1 MNLPSYNPI
10 ALPELREMLAE
21 GDHESLKSV
30 LEELHPAT
38 IAEFSEG
45 LDPQETWRLLE
56 HAPVERQAEIFT
68 YYPMAKQVELVQAGG
83 RDRISRLLEEMPPD
97 DRVDLLQELD
107 EETVNELLPLIAK
120 DERQDI
126 RRLLSYEEDTAGSEM
141 TTDYAWLPEDIT
153 VSESIHRLREQAPD
167 SETIYYIYVV
177 DKEGRLVGVVSLRDL
192 ILARPDAI
200 IRDIMHRDPVA
211 VKATDDREHVA
222 QELAKYNLLAI
233 PVVDDKYRL
242 VGIVTYDDAMDV
254 VIEEA
259 TEDALRMGAVGTLDE
274 SILDAPFATVWR
286 KRAVWLSF
294 LFIAELM
301 TFAAMAHFKDAVDK
315 VLALSFFVP
324 LCIST
329 GGLSGAQAAT
339 LITRAV
345 ALGHLQ
351 PRDWWRVTTHEL
363 AMGLVLGLSLGAI
376 GFLQV
381 AVTPSDWLGLEG
393 HQRWLLAITVSTSVM
408 FICMWGTLVGSLMP
422 LIFQRFGIDPGYAS
436 SPFVATFVDVTGI
449 VIFFTV
455 ARWILL

>member
-21 GDHESLKSV
+21 GDSDALRSV

-45 LDPQETWRLLE
+45 LEPQETWQLLE

-68 YYPMAKQVELVQAGG
+68 YYPMAKQIELVRAGG

-107 EETVNELLPLIAK
+107 DETVNDLLPLIAK
-120 DERQDI
+120 AERHDI
-126 RRLLSYEEDTAGSEM
+126 RQLLSYEEDTAGSEM
-141 TTDYAWLPEDIT
+141 TTEYAWLPEEIT
-153 VSESIHRLREQAPD
+153 VSEAITRLRQQAPD

-177 DKEGRLVGVVSLRDL
+177 DKERRLVGVVSLRDL
-192 ILARPDAI
+192 ILARPDALI
-200 IRDIMHRDPVA
+200 QDIMHRDPVA
-211 VKATDDREHVA
+211 VKVTDDREHVA
-222 QELAKYNLLAI
+222 QELAKYNFIAI
-233 PVVDDKYRL
+233 PVVDERYRL

-259 TEDALRMGAVGTLDE
+259 TEDALRMGAVGTMDE

-294 LFIAELM
+294 LFVAELM
-301 TFAAMAHFKDAVDK
+301 TFAAMAHFKGAMDK
-315 VLALSFFVP
+315 VLALTFFVP

-345 ALGHLQ
+345 ALGHIQ
-351 PRDWWRVTTHEL
+351 PKDWWRVMSHEL
-363 AMGLVLGLSLGAI
+363 AMGVVLGLSLGII
-376 GFLQV
+376 GFIQV
-381 AVTPSDWLGLEG
+381 AVTPAEWLDLQEG
-393 HQRWLLAITVSTSVM
+393 QRWLLAATVSSSVL
-408 FICMWGTLVGSLMP
+408 FICLWGTLVGSLMP
-422 LIFQRFGIDPGYAS
+422 LIFQRFGVDPGYAS

-449 VIFFTV
+449 IIFFTI
-455 ARWILL
+455 AQWILL